1 MPSCLSVS
9 PVGSGRYENG
19 TLDQWAAGD
28 RVPPWTQVRGV
39 LLDVLLGLGHLHA
52 HGVIHG
58 DVKPANVL
66 VDGRERGRLA
76 DFDISIDS
84 KNRTSAARVLRKS
97 TVVATAQGMTTDFA
111 APELRSSGQAT
122 RHTDMFAYGKT
133 VDGVSA
139 QCEPGDAVGD
149 AAGARGAAGLRD
161 RARGQAAVLVGA
173 LTAQSPHDR
182 PSAEGATRH
191 AFFTILAEARQRLS
205 KTCVLCAT
213 EGRDAIKDAAA
224 GAECCEAHFHC
235 SSCVA
240 DLASKFMDVANL
252 QELKEREGRLACSRF
267 ARGCNSG
274 FADQDLARLLP
285 VDVFKRYLE
294 AQAVAVEA
302 CRRCSICLEDKAQG
316 LECGEQHFICVDC
329 APREVER
336 ILDQIEEEPGALAR
350 HREHGGRIECVEP
363 GCRALYA
370 ETLLAR
376 NVPEDVFRRYRGAQD
391 AAVEQRLFEQLQGQ
405 FQEQLAAA
413 RAAFDG
419 SKARAAQDAAAAAAT
434 AEFMRRQFPNAVQ
447 CPQCGAGPVI
457 PENCYDLQ
465 AHHGERLGRG
475 GRVSNACPSCGF
487 FGRERGCWARWDGQM
502 R

>member
-1 MPSCLSVS
+1 M
-9 PVGSGRYENG
+9 
-19 TLDQWAAGD
+19 
-28 RVPPWTQVRGV
+28 PPWTQVRSV

-52 HGVIHG
+52 NGVIHG

-97 TVVATAQGMTTDFA
+97 TVVATAQGMTPDFA
-111 APELRSSGQAT
+111 APELRASGQAT
-122 RHTDMFAYGKT
+122 RRTDMFAYGKT
-133 VDGVSA
+133 VDGVRG
-139 QCEPGDAVGD
+139 QCEPGDAAD
-149 AAGARGAAGLRD
+149 DAANNTANNTANSAANSAAGARGAEGLRD
-161 RARGQAAVLVGA
+161 RARGQAAVLVRA
-173 LTAQSPHDR
+173 LTAQTPEDR

-191 AFFTILAEARQRLS
+191 AFFTILAEAHERPS

-213 EGRDAIKDAAA
+213 EGRDAVKDAAA

-240 DLASKFMDVANL
+240 ALASQFVDVANL
-252 QELKEREGRLACSRF
+252 QELREREGRLACSRY

-285 VDVFKRYLE
+285 VDLFKRYLE
-294 AQAVAVEA
+294 AQEVATEAV
-302 CRRCSICLEDKAQG
+302 RRCSICFEDSAHG
-316 LECGEQHFICVDC
+316 LECGGQHFICVDC
-329 APREVER
+329 APREVGR
-336 ILDQIEEEPGALAR
+336 ILDQIEEEPAALER
-350 HREHGGRIECVEP
+350 HRADGGRIKCVDP
-363 GCRALYA
+363 GCSAVYA

-391 AAVEQRLFEQLQGQ
+391 EAVEQRLFEQLQGQ
-405 FQEQLAAA
+405 FQERLAAA
-413 RAAFDG
+413 RAAFE
-419 SKARAAQDAAAAAAT
+419 SSSARAAQDAAAT
-434 AEFMRRQFPNAVQ
+434 GEFLRRQFPNAVQ

-457 PENCYDLQ
+457 PENCFDLQ

-487 FGRERGCWARWDGQM
+487 FSRDRGSWARWDGQM